1 MIPGSANP
9 LLLATAAPT
18 GPYTISRS
26 LRFNSADSAYLSR
39 TPASAGNRK
48 TWTWAGWVK
57 RSKLGTLQGL
67 FTSTVTSGTDTNSFD
82 VNINA
87 SDTISIVGYSTV
99 WRTTTQVFRD
109 PSAWY
114 HIVISTDTTSS
125 TADNRI
131 RLYVNGSEVTTFA
144 TKNNPTQNADL
155 GINDAAQHSIG
166 SQQPY
171 ASGRELDGYLADVHF
186 IDGQALDPTSF
197 GEFSATTGVWMP
209 KAFTGS
215 YGTNGFKLDFAD
227 NSAATA
233 AALGKDTSGNGNN
246 FTPTNLSVTAGAG
259 NDSLIDVPVNGSQ
272 TDTGVGGEVRGNY
285 CTLNPLD
292 YGRATSTSVTLSN
305 GNLEASLV
313 RTTGTGVWV
322 NSTMEIP
329 RSGKWYAEVSNA
341 TSTNILGIA
350 SLGINNLSL
359 NSPSKLRSYY
369 GNSGTKISEAAEISY
384 GATYTTT
391 DIIGIAVNM
400 DAGTIT
406 FYKNNTSQGTAY
418 SDLLTA
424 GVSWCFF
431 AGTGGGGTNVS
442 TWNFGQRPFA
452 YTAPSGF
459 KALCTANLPAP
470 TIVKPST
477 VMDVVLYTA
486 DVSGGKTI
494 SMPGGFSPDLV
505 WIKNRDNVER
515 HYLIDKVRGDSTFL
529 NSNTTD
535 SEAGAIAQLNGTSLT
550 LGNSSYT
557 ITDTTFTQGEIYFQ
571 NRTYASW
578 CWDGGS
584 STVSNTAGT
593 ITSSVRAN
601 ASAGFSVVTYTGTG
615 STNASIGHGLGVAP
629 QFIITKRR
637 DTTNNWLTWHGT
649 FAANDYIA
657 LNLTSAKNYGG
668 GGTTTFGGSSSSLP
682 TSTVFYVG
690 ADLNPSTATMV
701 AYCFAPVAGY
711 SAFGSY
717 TGNGSADG
725 PFVFCNFRPRW
736 VMVKETTIGS
746 GTSNWVIKDNSRP
759 NYNATSGNLYANL
772 SNAEDSTS
780 TVDIDITSNGFKIRG
795 TYGGINTNNSTHV
808 WAAFAESPF
817 QYSRAR

>member
-9 LLLATAAPT
+9 LLLATAAA
-18 GPYTISRS
+18 GGYTISRS

-48 TWTWAGWVK
+48 TWIWAGWVK
-57 RSKLGTLQGL
+57 RSRIGADDYLFAGPNSTTDTALIR
-67 FTSTVTSGTDTNSFD
+67 FTSGNVLRFYTRVGSSDYINETIAVYRDLAAWMHIVVTVD
-82 VNINA
+82 
-87 SDTISIVGYSTV
+87 
-99 WRTTTQVFRD
+99 TTQA
-109 PSAWY
+109 SA
-114 HIVISTDTTSS
+114 
-125 TADNRI
+125 ANRVK
-131 RLYVNGSEVTTFA
+131 LYVNGTEAPLSA
-144 TKNNPTQNADL
+144 TPTIPQNSDTY
-155 GINDAAQHSIG
+155 INGASIHYIG
-166 SQQPY
+166 ALP
-171 ASGRELDGYLADVHF
+171 AVSGYCSAYLADIHF

-209 KAFTGS
+209 KAFSGS

-292 YGRATSTSVTLSN
+292 AVATGTKTN
-305 GNLEASLV
+305 GNLDLTSSHGM
-313 RTTGTGVWV
+313 GTFF
-322 NSTMEIP
+322 ID
-329 RSGKWYAEVSNA
+329 SGKWYYEFTPSAVGQWVGWSRYNYASNA
-341 TSTNILGIA
+341 ANITA
-350 SLGINNLSL
+350 Y
-359 NSPSKLRSYY
+359 RSD
-369 GNSGTKISEAAEISY
+369 GTQFNGSSWVAY
-384 GATYTTT
+384 GATYAVN
-391 DIIGIAVNM
+391 DVIGIAIDRTANTVQY
-400 DAGTIT
+400 
-406 FYKNNTSQGTAY
+406 FKNGVSQGVISRTL
-418 SDLLTA
+418 SGLTA
-424 GVSWCFF
+424 PICFDPGV
-431 AGTGGGGTNVS
+431 A
-442 TWNFGQRPFA
+442 NFGQRPFA

-477 VMDVVLYTA
+477 VMDVVLYTGTG
-486 DVSGGKTI
+486 STLTPT
-494 SMPGGFSPDLV
+494 SSLGFSPDLV
-505 WIKNRDNVER
+505 WIKSRSAATDNTL
-515 HYLIDKVRGDSTFL
+515 YDAVRGAQARLESNNTDAEVTSDNGLTAF
-529 NSNTTD
+529 NS
-535 SEAGAIAQLNGTSLT
+535 AGFT
-550 LGNSSYT
+550 LGTLAQVNTSSA
-557 ITDTTFTQGEIYFQ
+557 
-571 NRTYASW
+571 TYAAW
-578 CWDGGS
+578 TWDAGS
-584 STVSNTAGT
+584 STVTNTAGT

-736 VMVKETTIGS
+736 VMVKETTTGAA
-746 GTSNWVIKDNSRP
+746 TSHWVIKDNSRP

-772 SNAEDSTS
+772 SNAEDSIS

-808 WAAFAESPF
+808 YAAFAESPF